1 MINGA
6 IDNFNG
12 GYERMKKKSSVIAKL
27 IIPVAVL
34 GCIAIMIAGVSLY
47 SMTAVQKESN
57 QISGEG
63 VRATICMDEINLAF
77 ANTQKLTLA
86 LCAEPSKDLYEYVAS
101 QLTEYQS
108 NVDSYEK
115 ELLAMDHYFTAD
127 DIQLMNE
134 TFDLLTEAQGTTVE
148 LMQTAMA
155 GDSAAAV
162 AKANSVMTE
171 WSDTIA
177 VNMDTLISRNDELV
191 KQNIQEQKDLYNQN
205 MILSLILL
213 AISFVAFVM
222 VVVVIIKTV
231 VKPLRKQTSELTE
244 IIDEIKGG
252 HGDLTKRV
260 TVKSMDEIGQ
270 SSIGIN
276 HFIETLQNI
285 MSNIISNSNV
295 LDGVVGNVASSVA
308 ASSDNANDISAIM
321 EELSATMEEVSATTN
336 SVSENTTAAEGKV
349 QKMAD
354 QTKVMSQYAQD
365 MKKRATELEHTATEN
380 MNNTN
385 EMIGEITT
393 EMNQAL
399 ENSKSVEK
407 VAQLTADILNISSQT
422 NLLALNASIEAAR
435 AGEAGKGFAV
445 VADEIRQLADS
456 SRETANNIQTINEQ
470 VIEAVQGL
478 VVSSEKIVGYINEN
492 ILPDYRAFVQGGQQY
507 NDDATHID
515 NTMAEYASEAQDIL
529 ATMMEMTEAIEGIS
543 RAVEESANGV
553 TDAATNI
560 DSLVQSMSTVNGQM
574 EENSTVAKN
583 LKEES
588 AAFACV

>member
-1 MINGA
+1 
-6 IDNFNG
+6 
-12 GYERMKKKSSVIAKL
+12 MKKKSSVIAKL

-231 VKPLRKQTSELTE
+231 VKTLRKQTSELTE

-380 MNNTN
+380 MNSTN

-407 VAQLTADILNISSQT
+407 VAQLTADILSISSQT

-588 AAFACV
+588 TAFACV

>member
-1 MINGA
+1 
-6 IDNFNG
+6 
-12 GYERMKKKSSVIAKL
+12 MKKKSSVIAKL

-435 AGEAGKGFAV
+435 AGEAGQGFAV

-515 NTMAEYASEAQDIL
+515 NTMAEYAGEAQDIL

>member
-1 MINGA
+1 
-6 IDNFNG
+6 
-12 GYERMKKKSSVIAKL
+12 MKKKSSVIAKL

-276 HFIETLQNI
+276 HFIETLQSI

-380 MNNTN
+380 MNSTN

-422 NLLALNASIEAAR
+422 NLLALNASIEPAR

-515 NTMAEYASEAQDIL
+515 NTMAEYAGEAQDIL

>member
-1 MINGA
+1 
-6 IDNFNG
+6 
-12 GYERMKKKSSVIAKL
+12 MKKKSSVIAKL
-27 IIPVAVL
+27 IITVAVL

>member
-1 MINGA
+1 
-6 IDNFNG
+6 
-12 GYERMKKKSSVIAKL
+12 MKKKSSVIAKL

-115 ELLAMDHYFTAD
+115 ELLAMDHYFKAD

-213 AISFVAFVM
+213 AISFVAFAM

-407 VAQLTADILNISSQT
+407 VAQLTADILSISSQT

-515 NTMAEYASEAQDIL
+515 NTMAEYAGEAQDIL

>member
-1 MINGA
+1 
-6 IDNFNG
+6 
-12 GYERMKKKSSVIAKL
+12 MKKKSSVIAKL

-407 VAQLTADILNISSQT
+407 VAQLTADILSISSQT

-515 NTMAEYASEAQDIL
+515 NTMAEYAGEAQDIL

-543 RAVEESANGV
+543 RAVEEPANGV

>member
-1 MINGA
+1 
-6 IDNFNG
+6 
-12 GYERMKKKSSVIAKL
+12 MKKKSSVIAKL

-407 VAQLTADILNISSQT
+407 VAQLTADILSISSQT

-515 NTMAEYASEAQDIL
+515 NTMAEYAGEAQDIL

-583 LKEES
+583 LEEES

>member
-1 MINGA
+1 
-6 IDNFNG
+6 
-12 GYERMKKKSSVIAKL
+12 MKKKSSVIAKL

-148 LMQTAMA
+148 LMQTAMV

-588 AAFACV
+588 AAFASV

>member
-1 MINGA
+1 
-6 IDNFNG
+6 
-12 GYERMKKKSSVIAKL
+12 MKKKSSVIAKL

-336 SVSENTTAAEGKV
+336 SVSENTTATEGKV

-515 NTMAEYASEAQDIL
+515 NTMAEYAGEAQDIL

>member
-1 MINGA
+1 
-6 IDNFNG
+6 
-12 GYERMKKKSSVIAKL
+12 MKKKSSVIAKL

-252 HGDLTKRV
+252 HGNLTKRV

>member
-1 MINGA
+1 
-6 IDNFNG
+6 
-12 GYERMKKKSSVIAKL
+12 MKKKSSVIAKL

-162 AKANSVMTE
+162 TKANSVMKE

-177 VNMDTLISRNDELV
+177 ANMDTLISRNDELV

-380 MNNTN
+380 MNSTN

-407 VAQLTADILNISSQT
+407 VAQLTADILSISSQT

>member
-1 MINGA
+1 
-6 IDNFNG
+6 
-12 GYERMKKKSSVIAKL
+12 MKKKSSVIAKL

-399 ENSKSVEK
+399 ENSKSVER

-515 NTMAEYASEAQDIL
+515 NTMAEYAGEAQDIL

>member
-1 MINGA
+1 
-6 IDNFNG
+6 
-12 GYERMKKKSSVIAKL
+12 MKKKSSVIAKL

-213 AISFVAFVM
+213 VISFVAFVM

-380 MNNTN
+380 MNSTN

-407 VAQLTADILNISSQT
+407 VAQLTADILSISSQT

>member
-1 MINGA
+1 
-6 IDNFNG
+6 
-12 GYERMKKKSSVIAKL
+12 MKKKSSVIAKL

-285 MSNIISNSNV
+285 MPNIISNSNV

-380 MNNTN
+380 MNSTN

-407 VAQLTADILNISSQT
+407 VAQLTADILSISSQT

-515 NTMAEYASEAQDIL
+515 NTMAEYAGEAQDIL

-588 AAFACV
+588 AAFASV

>member
-1 MINGA
+1 
-6 IDNFNG
+6 
-12 GYERMKKKSSVIAKL
+12 MKKKSSVIAKL

-101 QLTEYQS
+101 QMTEYQS

-515 NTMAEYASEAQDIL
+515 NTMAEYAGEAQDIL

>member
-1 MINGA
+1 
-6 IDNFNG
+6 
-12 GYERMKKKSSVIAKL
+12 MKKKSSVIAKL

-252 HGDLTKRV
+252 HGALTKRV

-515 NTMAEYASEAQDIL
+515 NTMAEYAGEAQDIL

>member
-1 MINGA
+1 
-6 IDNFNG
+6 
-12 GYERMKKKSSVIAKL
+12 MKKKSSVIAKL

-222 VVVVIIKTV
+222 VVVLIIKTV

-380 MNNTN
+380 MNSTN

-407 VAQLTADILNISSQT
+407 VAQLTADILSISSQT

-515 NTMAEYASEAQDIL
+515 NTMAEYAGEAQDIL

>member
-1 MINGA
+1 
-6 IDNFNG
+6 
-12 GYERMKKKSSVIAKL
+12 MKKKSSVIAKL

-276 HFIETLQNI
+276 HFIETLQSI

-380 MNNTN
+380 MNSTN

-515 NTMAEYASEAQDIL
+515 NTMAEYAGEAQDIL

>member
-1 MINGA
+1 
-6 IDNFNG
+6 
-12 GYERMKKKSSVIAKL
+12 MKKKSSVIAKL

-380 MNNTN
+380 MNSTN

-407 VAQLTADILNISSQT
+407 VAQLTADILSISSQT

-445 VADEIRQLADS
+445 AADEIRQLADS

-560 DSLVQSMSTVNGQM
+560 DFLVQSMSTVNGQM

>member
-1 MINGA
+1 
-6 IDNFNG
+6 
-12 GYERMKKKSSVIAKL
+12 MKKKSSVIAKL

-191 KQNIQEQKDLYNQN
+191 KQNIQEQKDLYNQD

-213 AISFVAFVM
+213 AISFVAFAM

-407 VAQLTADILNISSQT
+407 VAQLTADILSISSQT

-515 NTMAEYASEAQDIL
+515 NTMAEYAGEAQDIL

>member
-1 MINGA
+1 
-6 IDNFNG
+6 
-12 GYERMKKKSSVIAKL
+12 MKKKSSVIAKL

-222 VVVVIIKTV
+222 VVVVIITTV

-407 VAQLTADILNISSQT
+407 VAQLTADILSISSQT

-515 NTMAEYASEAQDIL
+515 NTMAEYAGEAQDIL

>member
-1 MINGA
+1 
-6 IDNFNG
+6 
-12 GYERMKKKSSVIAKL
+12 MKKKSSVIAKL

-380 MNNTN
+380 MNSTN

-399 ENSKSVEK
+399 ENSKSV
-407 VAQLTADILNISSQT
+407 
-422 NLLALNASIEAAR
+422 
-435 AGEAGKGFAV
+435 
-445 VADEIRQLADS
+445 
-456 SRETANNIQTINEQ
+456 
-470 VIEAVQGL
+470 
-478 VVSSEKIVGYINEN
+478 EKIVGYINEN

-515 NTMAEYASEAQDIL
+515 NTMAEYAGEAQDIL

>member
-1 MINGA
+1 
-6 IDNFNG
+6 
-12 GYERMKKKSSVIAKL
+12 MKKKSSVIAKL

-407 VAQLTADILNISSQT
+407 VAQPTADILNISSQT

-515 NTMAEYASEAQDIL
+515 NTMAEYAGEAQDIL

>member
-1 MINGA
+1 
-6 IDNFNG
+6 
-12 GYERMKKKSSVIAKL
+12 MKKKSSVIAKL

-34 GCIAIMIAGVSLY
+34 GCIAIMIAGVGLY

-63 VRATICMDEINLAF
+63 VRATICMDEINLEF

-108 NVDSYEK
+108 DVDSYEQ

-127 DIQLMNE
+127 DIELMNE
-134 TFDLLTEAQGTTVE
+134 TFAMITEAQGTVVE

-162 AKANSVMTE
+162 TEANSVMKD
-171 WSDTIA
+171 WSESIGA
-177 VNMDTLISRNDELV
+177 NMDTLISRNDTLV
-191 KQNIQEQKDLYNQN
+191 KQNIQDQKDLYNRN
-205 MILSLILL
+205 MVISLLLL
-213 AISFVAFVM
+213 AVSFVAFIM

-244 IIDEIKGG
+244 IIDEINAG

-270 SSIGIN
+270 SSMGIN

-295 LDGVVGNVASSVA
+295 LDGIVGNVAGSVA

-336 SVSENTTAAEGKV
+336 NVSANTTSAEGKV

-365 MKKRATELEHTATEN
+365 MKKRATELEHTATAN

-478 VVSSEKIVGYINEN
+478 VASSEKIIGYINEN

-515 NTMAEYASEAQDIL
+515 TTMAEYASDAQDIL
-529 ATMMEMTEAIEGIS
+529 ATMTEMTEAIEGIS

-588 AAFACV
+588 AAFASV

>member
-1 MINGA
+1 
-6 IDNFNG
+6 
-12 GYERMKKKSSVIAKL
+12 MKKKSSVIAKL

-213 AISFVAFVM
+213 AISFVAFAM

-336 SVSENTTAAEGKV
+336 SVSENTTAAEGQV

-407 VAQLTADILNISSQT
+407 VAQLTADILSISSQT

-515 NTMAEYASEAQDIL
+515 NTMAEYAGEAQDIL

>member
-1 MINGA
+1 
-6 IDNFNG
+6 
-12 GYERMKKKSSVIAKL
+12 MKKKSSVIAKL

-115 ELLAMDHYFTAD
+115 ELLAMEHYFTAD

-308 ASSDNANDISAIM
+308 ASSDNAN
-321 EELSATMEEVSATTN
+321 ELSATMEEVSATTN

>member
-1 MINGA
+1 
-6 IDNFNG
+6 
-12 GYERMKKKSSVIAKL
+12 MKKKSSVIAKL

-177 VNMDTLISRNDELV
+177 VNRDTLISRNDELV

-380 MNNTN
+380 MNSTN

-407 VAQLTADILNISSQT
+407 VAQLTADILSISSQT

-588 AAFACV
+588 AAFASV

>member
-1 MINGA
+1 
-6 IDNFNG
+6 
-12 GYERMKKKSSVIAKL
+12 MKKKSSVITKL

-34 GCIAIMIAGVSLY
+34 GCIAIMIAGVSLF

-57 QISGEG
+57 QVSGEG

-380 MNNTN
+380 MNSTN

-407 VAQLTADILNISSQT
+407 VAQLTADILSISSQT

-515 NTMAEYASEAQDIL
+515 NTMAEYAGEAQDIL

>member
-1 MINGA
+1 
-6 IDNFNG
+6 
-12 GYERMKKKSSVIAKL
+12 MKKKSSVIAKL

-155 GDSAAAV
+155 GDTAAAV

-276 HFIETLQNI
+276 QFIETLQNI

-380 MNNTN
+380 MNSTN

-407 VAQLTADILNISSQT
+407 VAQLTADILSISSQT

-515 NTMAEYASEAQDIL
+515 NTMAEYAGEAQDIL

>member
-1 MINGA
+1 
-6 IDNFNG
+6 
-12 GYERMKKKSSVIAKL
+12 MKKKSSVIAKL

-115 ELLAMDHYFTAD
+115 ELLAMDHYFTAE

-276 HFIETLQNI
+276 QFIETLQNI

-380 MNNTN
+380 MNSTN

-407 VAQLTADILNISSQT
+407 VAQLTADILSISSQT

-515 NTMAEYASEAQDIL
+515 NSMAEYASEAQDIL

-588 AAFACV
+588 AAFASV

>member
-1 MINGA
+1 
-6 IDNFNG
+6 
-12 GYERMKKKSSVIAKL
+12 MKKKSSVIAKL

-276 HFIETLQNI
+276 HFIETLQSI

-380 MNNTN
+380 MNSTN

-492 ILPDYRAFVQGGQQY
+492 ILPDYRAFVHGGQQY

-515 NTMAEYASEAQDIL
+515 NTMAEYAGEAQDIL

-543 RAVEESANGV
+543 RAVEEFANGV

>member
-1 MINGA
+1 
-6 IDNFNG
+6 
-12 GYERMKKKSSVIAKL
+12 
-27 IIPVAVL
+27 
-34 GCIAIMIAGVSLY
+34 MIAGVSLY

-115 ELLAMDHYFTAD
+115 ELLAMEHYFTAD

>member
-1 MINGA
+1 
-6 IDNFNG
+6 
-12 GYERMKKKSSVIAKL
+12 MKKKSSVIAKL

-34 GCIAIMIAGVSLY
+34 GCIAIMIVGVSLY

-515 NTMAEYASEAQDIL
+515 NTMAEYAGEAQDIL

-588 AAFACV
+588 ATFACV